1 MMCWRGKNIVDVL
14 EREKHRWCAGAGK
27 TSLVCWRGKNIVGV
41 LEWEKHRW
49 CAGVGK
55 TSLMCWRGKNIVDVL
70 EREKHRGVLEWEIVV
85 GIRDGVIPVCCRG
98 NRDVLWWDAIL

>member
-1 MMCWRGKNIVDVL
+1 MMCWRGKNIVD
-14 EREKHRWCAGAGK
+14 
-27 TSLVCWRGKNIVGV
+27 V

-70 EREKHRGVLEWEIVV
+70 EWEIVV

-98 NRDVLWWDAIL
+98 NWDVLWWDAIL

>member
-1 MMCWRGKNIVDVL
+1 M
-14 EREKHRWCAGAGK
+14 
-27 TSLVCWRGKNIVGV
+27 
-41 LEWEKHRW
+41 
-49 CAGVGK
+49 
-55 TSLMCWRGKNIVDVL
+55 MCWRGKNIVDVL